1 MQLWNKTILRM
12 HRKGRDM
19 EGMVKVRLEYLREE
33 AAALSKECEQAL
45 AQYQETVERFT
56 ALAMKFETKGMERLC
71 VIAKEELE
79 AAGRPFERTKWFA
92 ERLFQIAEYYEQ
104 AERGNVDAAG
114 VD

>member
-1 MQLWNKTILRM
+1 M
-12 HRKGRDM
+12 D
-19 EGMVKVRLEYLREE
+19 GMVKVRSESLREE
-33 AAALSKECEQAL
+33 AAVLSKECEQAL
-45 AQYQETVERFT
+45 AQYQETVERFMT
-56 ALAMKFETKGMERLC
+56 LGMKFQTKGMERLC

-79 AAGRPFERTKWFA
+79 AAERPFERTKWFA